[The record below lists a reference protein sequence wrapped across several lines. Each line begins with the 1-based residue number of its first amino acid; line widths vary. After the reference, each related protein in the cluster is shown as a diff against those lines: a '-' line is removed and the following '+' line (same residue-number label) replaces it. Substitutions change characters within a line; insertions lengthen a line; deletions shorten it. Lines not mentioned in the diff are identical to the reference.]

1 MRINLTNFIVRVI
14 SNNLKLY
21 GFYSTVLYDCSWGS
35 SRHLL
40 NQSTAK
46 LKPVAMGLFAFSRAL
61 GWWRVYALSPWWLLV
76 VFSFV
81 LIDCCYDLNCGFMA
95 VIANG
100 AQKYTFYLTD
110 FFTNNAFMEMIQLF
124 VERKMNGIERSTF
137 VVYASAHSLLFGG
150 GGGGKNRTLMGKQ
163 SRAWSTQ
170 VITGIPVVAQSAFV
184 FLSSFFFFPLPQ
196 NGKIAQ

>member
-1 MRINLTNFIVRVI
+1 MI
-14 SNNLKLY
+14 SRCI
-21 GFYSTVLYDCSWGS
+21 GFYSTLPYDCSRRS

-40 NQSTAK
+40 NQSDTK
-46 LKPVAMGLFAFSRAL
+46 LKLVAMVLFAFSRAS

-100 AQKYTFYLTD
+100 AQKYTFYLTN

-124 VERKMNGIERSTF
+124 VERKMNSIERSTF
-137 VVYASAHSLLFGG
+137 SSMPVLTLSLGG
-150 GGGGKNRTLMGKQ
+150 GGEGKNRTLMGKQ

-170 VITGIPVVAQSAFV
+170 VITGIPVVAQSALV
-184 FLSSFFFFPLPQ
+184 FLSPFFFFPPPQ